1 MWNLHELCFHV
12 NFTQILIIRNI
23 ISHDETDL
31 EILGQILYKADI
43 YANVEQRGLCTS
55 YKNNSPSRIMT
66 VQYFIID

>member
-1 MWNLHELCFHV
+1 M
-12 NFTQILIIRNI
+12 LIIRNI

-55 YKNNSPSRIMT
+55 YKNNSPFRIMT